1 MRNLTELMVNCMRE
15 LDSINIHYSKNISS
29 ITVNNRLS
37 RALGRCMR
45 NGGTFRIEIAGK
57 TAADTTDIGFL
68 KNVIV
73 HELIHTITGCFNH
86 GYKFQYY
93 ANEVNQKLGY
103 HVTTS
108 SSAEDMEAAG
118 ITPIGYQTAKY
129 ALVCKKC
136 GKTVAY
142 RQRWCDLT
150 ANPGNYRHGGC
161 GGDLYTISLDPK
173 VAIAAYR

>member
-1 MRNLTELMVNCMRE
+1 MRNLTELMMNCMRE
-15 LDSINIHYSKNISS
+15 LDSINIHYSKNIIS

-150 ANPGNYRHGGC
+150 ANPGNYRHGEC